1 MRYKGPLPKRLTE
14 RFNAWMV
21 GLRSSPRWGR
31 WVSGRLTVVTYTGR
45 RSGRTFST
53 PVAYQ
58 RAADV
63 VTIAVAMPE
72 RKLWW
77 RNFTGEGGPL
87 ALDLDGSD
95 RTGHG
100 VARVDEK
107 GRVTITV
114 RLDEP
119 PAANG
124 R

>member
-1 MRYKGPLPKRLTE
+1 M
-14 RFNAWMV
+14 
-21 GLRSSPRWGR
+21 
-31 WVSGRLTVVTYTGR
+31 SGRLTVVTYTGR

-87 ALDLDGSD
+87 ALDLDGSE
-95 RTGHG
+95 RVGHG
-100 VARVDEK
+100 VARVDGK

-114 RLDEP
+114 RLDER
-119 PAANG
+119 PAPNG